1 MSSFRRVEGPEAGP
15 NALGILIPPGHRTL
29 VILRPRA
36 LDVDLVLT
44 RALEERPGVFR
55 FREIASIEGNLMAGQ
70 VRRALEEWAGGGPGM
85 IAVVPLADRRGWR
98 IRVEIGALHWAVCP
112 RVPGQPYRAMTFTSE
127 GEAHTLAGRLA
138 EVLRPAL
145 GESRELY
152 LNTHE
157 FFR

>member
-44 RALEERPGVFR
+44 RSRADSPGVFR
-55 FREIASIEGNLMAGQ
+55 FWEIASIEGNLMARQ
-70 VRRALEEWAGGGPGM
+70 VHRALEEWAQGGPG
-85 IAVVPLADRRGWR
+85 IIEVVPLTERHGWR
-98 IRVEIGALHWAVCP
+98 VRIEIGSFNWAVCP
-112 RVPGQPYRAMTFTSE
+112 RVPGQPYRAMTFTAE
-127 GEAHTLAGRLA
+127 GEARTLASRLA
-138 EVLRPAL
+138 EVLCPSL
-145 GESRELY
+145 EGDRELY

>member
-1 MSSFRRVEGPEAGP
+1 MSSFRRVQGSEASP

-44 RALEERPGVFR
+44 HSLADSPGVFR
-55 FREIASIEGNLMAGQ
+55 FREIASIEGNLMARQ
-70 VRRALEEWAGGGPGM
+70 VHRALEEWARGGPGM
-85 IAVVPLADRRGWR
+85 VEVVPLTEPRGWR
-98 IRVEIGALHWAVCP
+98 VRVEIGALNWAVCP
-112 RVPGQPYRAMTFTSE
+112 RVPGQPYRAMTFTAE
-127 GEAHTLAGRLA
+127 DEALALAGQLA
-138 EVLRPAL
+138 QVLGPSWEGDRQ
-145 GESRELY
+145 LY